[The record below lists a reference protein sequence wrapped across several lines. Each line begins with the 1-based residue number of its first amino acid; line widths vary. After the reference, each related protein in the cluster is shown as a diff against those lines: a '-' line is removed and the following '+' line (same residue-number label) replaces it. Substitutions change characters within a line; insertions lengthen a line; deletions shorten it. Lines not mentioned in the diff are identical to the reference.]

1 MRYSDNPILTPRD
14 LRPSREG
21 MKIECLL
28 NPGAF
33 RFDGRTWL
41 LVRVAERPEQ
51 HDGEISFPMLDAA
64 NRMTIMRVPT
74 SSPDL
79 DLSDPRVITYRGAD
93 YLTTMSHLRL
103 VSSSDGIQAPENSEA
118 TCPAPSAAFHS
129 SDHVVSRVSTS
140 PSSIMRCQN
149 AANRETPS
157 SVSRQTVTVLPSSDV
172 RKGLPPASQTMA
184 LKKLASP
191 ASAVMY
197 TPISLSFLAAS

>member
-74 SSPDL
+74 INSL
-79 DLSDPRVITYRGAD
+79 LIFFIF
-93 YLTTMSHLRL
+93 RL
-103 VSSSDGIQAPENSEA
+103 FVDAEQEF
-118 TCPAPSAAFHS
+118 T
-129 SDHVVSRVSTS
+129 
-140 PSSIMRCQN
+140 
-149 AANRETPS
+149 
-157 SVSRQTVTVLPSSDV
+157 
-172 RKGLPPASQTMA
+172 
-184 LKKLASP
+184 
-191 ASAVMY
+191 
-197 TPISLSFLAAS
+197 